1 MPGPRSARVP
11 LLTLETRG
19 RLVQLTRSPSA
30 PAGVTRRARIVV
42 LAADG
47 VPLRQIARRVGCDRN
62 VVRDWLDR
70 FREQGLAGLQDRPR
84 PGRARAFSP

>member
-1 MPGPRSARVP
+1 MSGPRSARVP

-30 PAGVTRRARIVV
+30 PAGVARRARIVL

-47 VPLRQIARRVGCDRN
+47 VPLRQIAPRVGCDRN

-70 FREQGLAGLQDRPR
+70 FREQGLTGLEDRPR